1 MVVQSLST
9 IHRYFMEN
17 VIVQYGKCKLADAK
31 YGGLSAKCRFL
42 LTSKWKFYAES
53 YRQ

>member
-31 YGGLSAKCRFL
+31 YGDYLPNAG
-42 LTSKWKFYAES
+42 FY
-53 YRQ
+53 